1 MQHHSLGLAAL
12 SREII
17 QPGYRILDLGP
28 LAVGTTQ
35 AFLQMNCPCYIEDLV
50 EFFAENQQSPDLKS
64 ALEEHLIAKP
74 ETVKFD
80 VVLCW
85 DLLNFLS
92 ADLIAHLM
100 GLLQPNLKPG
110 TLLHAMMYT
119 GSSAPDRPAKFK
131 LLRDFTYE
139 TADDPDYPRIPC
151 QGHSTVALMQSLGRF
166 NLSNSLL
173 QRQGM
178 RKDLVEYFFEYD
190 GDSSH
195 GQVRPGGA
203 SDVAT
208 YFSKAD
214 NSASLSLSGLST
226 AMRAARKSPVSE
238 VADCGPRNGR
248 NVGGLE
254 KQVGE
259 LFVLDLHAA
268 IQWRKRRG
276 EEGCQAIRSAFSKFA
291 DLEPCDA
298 ILAWDLLT
306 FYSPEEALTLSELL
320 VSRLKPSGMLHIIF
334 SKRERLPREPA
345 VFEVQA
351 DERVRVRESSLGSEP
366 PHFTNVA
373 EVIRTLPRMELTG
386 QGHGKLPSGAFY
398 HELTLKK
405 LSEV

>member
-50 EFFAENQQSPDLKS
+50 EFFTENQQAPDLKP
-64 ALEEHLIAKP
+64 ALEQHLIAKP
-74 ETVKFD
+74 EKVKFD

-92 ADLIAHLM
+92 VDLIEHLI

-119 GSSAPDRPAKFK
+119 GSSMPDRPAKFR
-131 LLRDFTYE
+131 LLQDFTYE
-139 TADDPDYPRIPC
+139 TTDDPDYPQVPC
-151 QGHSTVALMQSLGRF
+151 QGHSTVALMKSLGRF

-190 GDSSH
+190 GDSAH
-195 GQVRPGGA
+195 GKVRPGDA

-208 YFSKAD
+208 YFSRQD
-214 NSASLSLSGLST
+214 SSASLPLPGLST

-248 NVGGLE
+248 NIGALE

-259 LFVLDLHAA
+259 LFLLDLHAA

-276 EEGCQAIRSAFSKFA
+276 ESGCDAIRSAFSKFA

-298 ILAWDLLT
+298 ILAWDLLM
-306 FYSPEEALTLSELL
+306 FYSPEEAEVLSELL
-320 VSRLKPSGMLHIIF
+320 VSRLKPQGMLHVIF
-334 SKRERLPREPA
+334 GKRERLPREPA
-345 VFEVQA
+345 LFEVQS
-351 DERVRVRESSLGSEP
+351 DENVRVRESALGNEA
-366 PHFTNVA
+366 PHFTNTA
-373 EVIRTLPRMELTG
+373 EIIRVLPRMELID